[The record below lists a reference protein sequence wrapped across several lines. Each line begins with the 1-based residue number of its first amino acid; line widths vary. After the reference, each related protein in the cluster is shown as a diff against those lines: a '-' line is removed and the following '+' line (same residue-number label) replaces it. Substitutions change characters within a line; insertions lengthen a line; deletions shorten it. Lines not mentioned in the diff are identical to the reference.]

1 MMHSKQQE
9 LANKLFS
16 VNPEFKIS
24 EYNTFE
30 DFSLIMGMFGLYLK
44 DLIMGSEEENNDTEK
59 LSKSFDFI
67 NYLSTKNDDYID
79 EILKYSI
86 LEILTD
92 YDKTI
97 AVSRRYLKDRALEFF
112 NTLVFKKNS

>member
-1 MMHSKQQE
+1 MHSKQQE
-9 LANKLFS
+9 LVNNLFS
-16 VNPEFKIS
+16 IIPDFKTS

-44 DLIMGSEEENNDTEK
+44 DLIINSKEENNDTEK
-59 LSKSFDFI
+59 LSKSYNFL
-67 NYLSTKNDDYID
+67 NYLSAKNDDYID

-97 AVSRRYLKDRALEFF
+97 AVSRRYLKDRALDFF
-112 NTLVFKKNS
+112 NTLVLKKNS